1 MSDESAGLDGRMDR
15 RDFLGKGAGALAA
28 AGAFGDEKVVPPR
41 RRARRRKGAA
51 GVIGGPPGVDPGGG
65 DGQGDGGPGGNG
77 ANPDQG
83 EASALP
89 RRRLGK
95 TGVDV
100 TMLNLGTW
108 LSPGGERLLRFAWA
122 NGVRYVD
129 TADDYG
135 SEPMIARWMQA
146 ANVPRNE
153 LFLVT
158 KTSPQTPRQLLGMLD
173 DRLEALQTDYVDA
186 ILVHALGDGNF
197 DSDLTWPRSPEFKQ
211 VAEAIRKSGKA
222 RFVGFSTHHPRRAE
236 LLQAAAAGGF
246 VDLIMLQNNPGM
258 AQDDAMNRA
267 LDAAAKAGIGLVSMK
282 QVAGNMSLDEVAWSL
297 PELAAKG
304 LTPYQ
309 ALLHAIWSDGRFA
322 SVCVSMRNTDQIRE
336 NAAAARVFKPMTRAA
351 IGRLRDACIAA
362 GPTLCASCD
371 GRCSRAA
378 GTTAELGNLTR
389 FLTYHDHHG
398 HRAEARR
405 LYAELDHAARDWHG
419 ANLEAARRAC
429 PNRLDFARLL
439 PRADEVLG

>member
-1 MSDESAGLDGRMDR
+1 MGDESADRTGQMDR
-15 RDFLGKGAGALAA
+15 RDFLGKGAGAFAA
-28 AGAFGDEKVVPPR
+28 SAALGDDKVAAPRPRVR
-41 RRARRRKGAA
+41 RRRRVGGGVYLDPQAVGPGGAA
-51 GVIGGPPGVDPGGG
+51 GPGEGGQD
-65 DGQGDGGPGGNG
+65 GNG
-77 ANPDQG
+77 AGANQG
-83 EASALP
+83 QAAELP
-89 RRRLGK
+89 RRKLGK

-100 TMLNLGTW
+100 TMLTLGTW

-129 TADDYG
+129 TADNYG

-146 ANVPRNE
+146 AGVPRKE

-158 KTSPQTPRQLLGMLD
+158 KTSPQAPQQLLGMLD

-186 ILVHALGDGNF
+186 ILIHAMGDASF
-197 DSDLTWPRSPEFKQ
+197 DAQVNWPRSPEFKAT
-211 VAEAIRKSGKA
+211 AEAIRRSGKA

-236 LLQAAAAGGF
+236 LLMSAAAGGF
-246 VDLIMLQNNPGM
+246 VDMIMLQNNPWI

-282 QVAGNMSLDEVAWSL
+282 QVAGNMNLDEVAWNL

-309 ALLHAIWSDGRFA
+309 ALLHAIWSDGRFS

-336 NAAAARVFKPMTRAA
+336 NAAAAQTFQPMKRAA
-351 IGRLRDACIAA
+351 IDRLRDACIAA
-362 GPTLCASCD
+362 RPTMCASCD
-371 GRCSRAA
+371 GRCCRAA

-398 HRAEARR
+398 HRAEAR
-405 LYAELDHAARDWHG
+405 W
-419 ANLEAARRAC
+419 
-429 PNRLDFARLL
+429 PWWS
-439 PRADEVLG
+439 